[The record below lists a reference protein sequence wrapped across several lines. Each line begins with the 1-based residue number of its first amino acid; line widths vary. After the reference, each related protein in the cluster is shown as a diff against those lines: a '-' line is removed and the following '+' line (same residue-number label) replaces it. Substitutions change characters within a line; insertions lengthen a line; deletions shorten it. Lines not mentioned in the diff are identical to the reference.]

1 MTARG
6 IQQDADFYDGL
17 YLEEYRVCAHEGK
30 IYRRLSQPDR
40 DLILK
45 RNAELRKNPGV
56 IRDLSFARHTFSIP
70 KIDFEILKQKYPVL
84 VDGDA
89 DSQRKFYVWFLRQ
102 SESLPYRVQA

>member
-1 MTARG
+1 MSRPG
-6 IQQDADFYDGL
+6 IKEDRKIYDGL
-17 YLEEYRVCAHEGK
+17 YLEDFRVCAHEDK
-30 IYRRLSQPDR
+30 IYRKLTQPNR
-40 DLILK
+40 DLILN

-70 KIDFEILKQKYPVL
+70 KIDFEILKKKYPVL

-89 DSQRKFYVWFLRQ
+89 DSQRKFYVWFLGQ